1 VSAVLEVGHFAV
13 VYLETGDPYGV
24 AGHYTTEQ
32 PLVEFYDTRYRFQP
46 VTPGSEIAGQFTG
59 ARYYASTLL
68 ERPVNF
74 GLMLDMSVPAWT
86 VSAGDMHQVIGWLRG
101 QVASSPMS

>member
-1 VSAVLEVGHFAV
+1 MSAVLEVGHFAV

-46 VTPGSEIAGQFTG
+46 VTPGNEIAGQFTG
-59 ARYYASTLL
+59 ARYYATTLL
-68 ERPVNF
+68 ERPDGF
-74 GLMLDMSVPAWT
+74 ALMLDMGVPAWT
-86 VSAGDMHQVIGWLRG
+86 VPARDMDRVLEWLRG
-101 QVASSPMS
+101 EFASSPLS